1 MIPWRR
7 FTARALPVN
16 HEGKVLMLQGFEP
29 RSPESLRWFTIG
41 GALEGEESM
50 AEAAARE
57 LYEETGIKADPQ
69 DFSEPYGLSTIRFAW
84 DGYDITQDQT
94 FLAVYVGDAE
104 VTFERMEAIEQRTTT
119 AYRWWSAEEIR
130 ACQEEYHPVNLAEL
144 IEEAVRRTSR

>member
-16 HEGKVLMLQGFEP
+16 HEGRVLLLQGFEP
-29 RSPESLRWFTIG
+29 RSRETLRWFTIG

-69 DFSEPYGLSTIRFAW
+69 AFSEPYGLSTIEFTW
-84 DGYDITQDQT
+84 DTYEITQDQT
-94 FLAVYVGDAE
+94 FLAVRVGDAK
-104 VTFERMEAIEQRTTT
+104 VSFEGMEAIEQQTTT
-119 AYRWWSAEEIR
+119 GYRWWSAEEIR

-144 IEEAVRRTSR
+144 IEEAVRRVSR